1 MNSQDIIK
9 KMEGGLTIT
18 TYVNILD
25 GFMYYGL
32 PRSVKSDMNRFKM
45 YRRFKPEIDMKY
57 VYYYDTVTSRSLSLR
72 YPGMT
77 MREQMKKIA
86 KTIDMDTNKIKTPKK
101 FMPRST

>member
-25 GFMYYGL
+25 GYMYYGL
-32 PRSVKSDMNRFKM
+32 PSSVKSDMNRFKM

-57 VYYYDTVTSRSLSLR
+57 VYYYDTVTSHSVI
-72 YPGMT
+72 
-77 MREQMKKIA
+77 RE
-86 KTIDMDTNKIKTPKK
+86 
-101 FMPRST
+101 